1 MKIIVDAF
9 GGDNAPL
16 EIIKGALLAKQ
27 ELGCD
32 ILLCGCEEELRKCAA
47 DNGLDLSGV
56 ELKTAE
62 GFIPVEENPMKIR
75 TEYKNCSLAVAMK
88 ALAAGEGDAVV
99 SAGSTGALVAGATM
113 FVKRIKGA
121 VPAFGVIMPHNE
133 GNFMMIDGGGNINVT
148 PEMLDKFAYMG
159 SVYMGQVMGVQN
171 PRVGLANIGVE
182 PNKGTDLQKEAYKLM
197 SASSDYNF
205 IGNAEVRDIP
215 MGGVDVVVADGF
227 TGNIFLKTYEGVA
240 LMLMDNFKGIFK
252 KNALT
257 KLSAMGVMG
266 GLKELKSKLDYNA
279 VGGAPLI
286 GVKKPVIKAHG
297 SSKDVT
303 FKNAIAQAMTYV
315 DSGAIEA
322 ITAATAKAATA
333 EEK

>member
-1 MKIIVDAF
+1 MKIIVDVF

-16 EIIKGALLAKQ
+16 EILKGSLLAK
-27 ELGCD
+27 EAYGIDL
-32 ILLCGCEEELRKCAA
+32 LLCGDEEQIRACAK
-47 DNGLDLSGV
+47 DNDLDLTGV
-56 ELKTAE
+56 EIKTAE
-62 GFIPVEENPMKIR
+62 GFIPVEEDPMKIR

-99 SAGSTGALVAGATM
+99 SAGSTGAVVVGATL

-121 VPAFGVIMPHNE
+121 KPSIGIIMPHNE
-133 GNFMMIDGGGNINVT
+133 GNFMMIDGGANVNVT
-148 PEMLDKFAYMG
+148 PEALDQFALMG
-159 SVYMGQVMGVQN
+159 SVYMKEVMGVAD
-171 PRVGLANIGVE
+171 PKVGLANIGTE
-182 PNKGTDLQKEAYKLM
+182 PNKGTDLQKEAYKILEK
-197 SASSDYNF
+197 SKQYHF

-240 LMLMDNFKGIFK
+240 LMLMGNVKNLFK

-257 KLSAMGVMG
+257 KLSALGVMG

-286 GVKKPVIKAHG
+286 GIKKPVIKAHG
-297 SSKDVT
+297 SSKAQT
-303 FKNAIAQAMTYV
+303 FQNAIGQAIHYAE
-315 DSGAIEA
+315 SGAIDA
-322 ITAATAKAATA
+322 ITAATAGTNAV
-333 EEK
+333 EE

>member
-1 MKIIVDAF
+1 MKIIVDVF

-16 EIIKGALLAKQ
+16 EILKGSLQAK
-27 ELGCD
+27 EAYGIDL
-32 ILLCGCEEELRKCAA
+32 LLCGDEEQIRACAK
-47 DNGLDLSGV
+47 DNDLDLTGV
-56 ELKTAE
+56 EIKTAE
-62 GFIPVEENPMKIR
+62 GFIPVEEDPMKIR

-99 SAGSTGALVAGATM
+99 SAGSTGAVVVGATL

-121 VPAFGVIMPHNE
+121 KPSIGIIMPHNE
-133 GNFMMIDGGGNINVT
+133 GNFMMIDGGANVNVT
-148 PEMLDKFAYMG
+148 PEALDQFALMG
-159 SVYMGQVMGVQN
+159 SVYMKEVMGVAD
-171 PRVGLANIGVE
+171 PKVGLANIGTE
-182 PNKGTDLQKEAYKLM
+182 PNKGTDLQKEAYKILEK
-197 SASSDYNF
+197 SKQYHF

-240 LMLMDNFKGIFK
+240 LMLMGNIKNLFK

-257 KLSAMGVMG
+257 KLSALGVMG

-286 GVKKPVIKAHG
+286 GIEKPVIKAHG
-297 SSKDVT
+297 SSKAQT
-303 FKNAIAQAMTYV
+303 FQNAIGQAIHYAE
-315 DSGAIEA
+315 SGAIDA
-322 ITAATAKAATA
+322 ITAATAGTNAA
-333 EEK
+333 EE

>member
-1 MKIIVDAF
+1 MKIIVDVF

-16 EIIKGALLAKQ
+16 EILKGSLQAK
-27 ELGCD
+27 EAYGIDL
-32 ILLCGCEEELRKCAA
+32 LLCGDEEQIRACAK
-47 DNGLDLSGV
+47 DNDLDLTGV
-56 ELKTAE
+56 EIKTAE
-62 GFIPVEENPMKIR
+62 GFIPVEEDPMKIR

-99 SAGSTGALVAGATM
+99 SAGSTGAVVVGATL

-121 VPAFGVIMPHNE
+121 KPSIGIIMPHNE
-133 GNFMMIDGGGNINVT
+133 GNFMMIDGGANVNVT
-148 PEMLDKFAYMG
+148 PEALDQFALMG
-159 SVYMGQVMGVQN
+159 SVYMKEVMGVAD
-171 PRVGLANIGVE
+171 PKVGLANIGTE
-182 PNKGTDLQKEAYKLM
+182 PNKGTDLQKEAYKILEK
-197 SASSDYNF
+197 SKQYHF

-240 LMLMDNFKGIFK
+240 LMLMGNIKNLFK

-257 KLSAMGVMG
+257 KLSALGVMG

-286 GVKKPVIKAHG
+286 GIKKPVIKAHG
-297 SSKDVT
+297 SSKAQT
-303 FKNAIAQAMTYV
+303 FQNAIGQAIHYAE
-315 DSGAIEA
+315 SGAIDA
-322 ITAATAKAATA
+322 ITAATAGTNAA
-333 EEK
+333 EE

>member
-1 MKIIVDAF
+1 MKIIVDVF

-16 EIIKGALLAKQ
+16 EILKGSLQAK
-27 ELGCD
+27 EAYGIDL
-32 ILLCGCEEELRKCAA
+32 LLCGDEERIRACAK
-47 DNGLDLSGV
+47 DNDLDLTGV
-56 ELKTAE
+56 EIKTAE
-62 GFIPVEENPMKIR
+62 GFIPVEEDPMKIR

-99 SAGSTGALVAGATM
+99 SAGSTGAVVVGATL

-121 VPAFGVIMPHNE
+121 KPSIGIIMPHNE
-133 GNFMMIDGGGNINVT
+133 GNFMMIDGGANVNVT
-148 PEMLDKFAYMG
+148 PEALDQFALMG
-159 SVYMGQVMGVQN
+159 SVYMKKVMGVAD
-171 PRVGLANIGVE
+171 PKVGLANIGTE
-182 PNKGTDLQKEAYKLM
+182 PNKGTDLQKEAYKILEK
-197 SASSDYNF
+197 SKQYHF

-240 LMLMDNFKGIFK
+240 LMLMGNVKNLFK

-257 KLSAMGVMG
+257 KLSALGVMG

-286 GVKKPVIKAHG
+286 GIKKPVIKAHG
-297 SSKDVT
+297 SSKAQT
-303 FKNAIAQAMTYV
+303 FQNAIGQAIHYAE
-315 DSGAIEA
+315 SGAIDA
-322 ITAATAKAATA
+322 ITAATAGTNAA
-333 EEK
+333 EE